1 MVYKLIFFVKHN
13 LLSLMN
19 TPFKVRKNEEIG
31 PELPELSLEEINVLK
46 EELEVED
53 DPSGIRGTGAYI

>member
-1 MVYKLIFFVKHN
+1 
-13 LLSLMN
+13 MN
-19 TPFKVRKNEEIG
+19 TAFKVRKNEEIG
-31 PELPELSLEEINVLK
+31 RELPELSLEEINVLK